1 MSKHPSDNIKRNL
14 LRRGLA
20 ALLSLALMAGLIPG
34 TAVTAYA
41 ASAHWAAPYAQKLVD
56 WGIMRGDV
64 SGNLRLSSSITRA
77 EFVTM
82 MNRAYG
88 YTKLGGHP
96 FTDVRS
102 RDWYAEDI
110 DIAYNMG
117 YFHGTSPTTA
127 SPTALLSREQ
137 ATVLLARNMMLQT
150 KPGESLGFSDSRQ
163 LSEWSRGLV
172 AAAAESGLVNGL
184 ADGTFRP
191 QRNITRGEV
200 AAMLVRAIGNPINTK
215 GDHTLGNV
223 YGNVTVNTAGVTLRD
238 GVIAGNLYL
247 TGGIDLGDVLLENV
261 DVLGEIIVSGGGE
274 SNSSQSSIT
283 LRNVTADGMS
293 VDSISNQF
301 VTIRAEGNTNIP
313 TTTVRTNA
321 YVDDSSLPGFGLSYI
336 ELDGERG
343 TLLQLAG
350 NVKEVLNR
358 TPQSD
363 LQVVQGTA
371 QKITVDEYATDSSV
385 LVDGDARVEDLNLDV
400 ATKVTGKGDIDNL
413 NVGSAGST
421 VEQLPDKIVI
431 RPGIDADINGSEM
444 NSSQAAESSADPRLL
459 AGYPKV
465 KNVSPNSATLVF
477 SVNKPGTIYWAIS
490 AVADGSVDEDDLIE
504 PPSYGGNIIKSGTI
518 KATESK
524 TEYTAALSG
533 LIQDGSYYVSAI
545 LVDGRENRSPLK
557 VTAFTTPDGTVPA
570 FLSTVKTKETT
581 QVAQITVMPNKSC
594 LLYYALLP
602 AGSKAPTGAELKAGA
617 VSGNLGYGSLDVVK
631 NVNTSINV
639 NRIPLQEKTNYD
651 LFLWLTDHN
660 GAKSMAAPVRV
671 TFNIPDETP
680 PNVTVKQVAP
690 YAPSSAQAEYTMDE
704 DGSVL
709 WAVVTKSAHD
719 NKEFLN
725 YTNEPTASTLTFATP
740 SALMEAKIKVESG
753 KSAGAVAS
761 GRASRSPFTISP
773 LNFAQDKTNNY
784 VLYYVGRDTKGN
796 LSTDIKMVEIKTS
809 DSTPPTV
816 EQHFTEPSDTSDDT
830 KDPYASTGIRLEF
843 SEPVKGRSDKNGYNL
858 FQNLYDEVAAAE
870 DGSQLQ
876 ADKRNALAAALR
888 ENIEM
893 WYIPSGKRA
902 EEVTYRDASNEA
914 TVGSSWTVDFR
925 YAQVLPGDD
934 GKMVIY
940 LPTVAGTDGNLDQSA
955 LNLLS
960 GAQYY
965 FRLKDIYDDAT
976 VPNLLNKQRVNQLPT
991 FRTVYAEVLL
1001 SGSEEQESA
1010 NGVELDLCM
1019 QVEPLSTSKVSST
1032 ERWDLIMWSNI
1043 TVEMDV
1049 YRREKT
1055 GNGAWGSWVKLNGR
1069 DSTDKSPARI
1079 TVPVNKDKSGISL
1092 YKGVVRSS
1100 GFPFLNNS
1108 DEEWFMQEGHTYQY
1122 GVHFTRVGRLDES
1135 QRDSW
1140 KELVVMDFSVI
1151 AGRFNGLEMVGTNVD
1166 ANHDNEVSKGTV
1178 TPIGTVAGTTGQK
1191 VLTLDKQF
1199 PVNVE
1204 PEFEDGYP
1212 TFEQGSSTIRMSLA
1226 MKNPG
1231 TIYYV
1236 VAPAGAIPTRAGN
1249 TLVTTDNHD
1258 NKTTGQTYI
1267 PENGSDRVNPDLM
1280 DHIAFLP
1287 LKTLE
1292 AKYAIPVDED
1302 IYAPSFNNVEIHT
1315 EGSPVTVSN
1324 AVVNPEVSGL
1334 IPSTPDKDQWYYIYF
1349 VLESGGKYSKV
1360 QCYRVKMDQV
1370 ERPIVNISPEG
1381 DASGTI
1387 TPDRDAYVA
1396 YVAVE
1401 LNNLPPKF
1409 NQQMTGLPSSTDS
1422 MTVLEALSRRVNG
1435 QQTYFDAYADDALKE
1450 YVWTYIETTQYDDIN
1465 GAPAHRWIPEE
1476 LYLST
1481 SSRGILANF
1490 ANYVD
1495 QQNYEARYA
1504 ILACARHRYGNTD
1517 PGSYG
1522 YAAAQGF
1529 GFSDPNP
1536 PQFVGNKDHPNI
1548 QEVTIREVKDSDG
1561 NPVSRWGSDD
1571 LQDIYSYKF
1580 SGEFTITF
1588 DKPLY
1593 SVTLE
1598 NGRYVRREVWA
1609 VASGQVD
1616 DDEKQVSIM
1625 DVIDFPANNVELGT
1639 NNKGPSQTFRF
1650 KFKDFVLNDYIAFF
1664 ANSGVANASSSRPGN
1679 QQVVL
1684 TFDPAV
1690 TNKDVL
1696 DPSAA
1701 VVIYV
1706 GGFRVSTRT
1715 I

>member
-1 MSKHPSDNIKRNL
+1 
-14 LRRGLA
+14 
-20 ALLSLALMAGLIPG
+20 
-34 TAVTAYA
+34 
-41 ASAHWAAPYAQKLVD
+41 
-56 WGIMRGDV
+56 
-64 SGNLRLSSSITRA
+64 
-77 EFVTM
+77 
-82 MNRAYG
+82 
-88 YTKLGGHP
+88 
-96 FTDVRS
+96 
-102 RDWYAEDI
+102 
-110 DIAYNMG
+110 
-117 YFHGTSPTTA
+117 
-127 SPTALLSREQ
+127 
-137 ATVLLARNMMLQT
+137 
-150 KPGESLGFSDSRQ
+150 
-163 LSEWSRGLV
+163 
-172 AAAAESGLVNGL
+172 
-184 ADGTFRP
+184 
-191 QRNITRGEV
+191 
-200 AAMLVRAIGNPINTK
+200 MLVKAIGTPINTK
-215 GDHTLGNV
+215 GEHTLGDV
-223 YGNVTVNTAGVTLRD
+223 YGNVTVNTAGVKLQNGT
-238 GVIAGNLYL
+238 IAGNLYL

-261 DVLGEIIVSGGGE
+261 TVLGEIVVSGSGE
-274 SNSSQSSIT
+274 SNSAQSSIV
-283 LRNVTADGMS
+283 LRNVKAKNMS
-293 VDSISNQF
+293 VDNISGQF
-301 VTIRAEGNTNIP
+301 VTIRAEGNTDIN
-313 TTTVRTNA
+313 TTTVRTSA

-336 ELDGERG
+336 ELDGESG

-363 LQVVQGTA
+363 LQVVQGTT
-371 QKITVDEYATDSSV
+371 QKITMDEYATDSSV
-385 LVDGDARVEDLNLDV
+385 LVDGDARVEELDLDV
-400 ATKVTGKGDIDNL
+400 ATKVTGNGDIDNL

-421 VEQLPDKIVI
+421 VEQLPDQITI

-465 KNVSPNSATLVF
+465 KNIAPNSATLVF

-518 KATESK
+518 TATASK

-545 LVDGRENRSPLK
+545 LVDGREKRSPLK
-557 VTAFTTPDGTVPA
+557 VTAFTTPDGTTPA
-570 FLSTVKTKETT
+570 FLSTAKTKETT

-594 LLYYALLP
+594 LLYYVLLP
-602 AGSKAPTGAELKAGA
+602 AGSRAPTGAELKAGS

-639 NRIPLQEKTNYD
+639 NRVPLQEKTNYD
-651 LFLWLTDHN
+651 LFLWLTDHD

-680 PNVTVKQVAP
+680 PNVTVRQVAP

-704 DGSVL
+704 EGGVL
-709 WAVVTKSAHD
+709 WAVVTKDAHD
-719 NKEFLN
+719 HKDFLN
-725 YTNEPTASTLTFATP
+725 YNESTASTLTFATP
-740 SALMEAKIKVESG
+740 SDLMEAKIKVEAG
-753 KSAGAVAS
+753 KSAGAVAG
-761 GRASRSPFTISP
+761 GRATRSPFTISP
-773 LNFAQDKTNNY
+773 LNFAQDKTNSY

-816 EQHFTEPSDTSDDT
+816 EQHFTEPSDTNDDT

-843 SEPVKGRSDKNGYNL
+843 SEAVKGKSDKNGYNL
-858 FQNLYDEVAAAE
+858 FQSLYKEVVAAE
-870 DGSQLQ
+870 GDEKLQ
-876 ADKRNALAAALR
+876 ADKRDALGKALR

-902 EEVTYRDASNEA
+902 EEVTYRDSDNAA
-914 TVGSSWTVDFR
+914 TVGSAWTVDFR

-940 LPTVAGTDGNLDQSA
+940 LPTVAGTDGNLDESA

-976 VPNLLNKQRVNQLPT
+976 TPNLLNKNRVNQLPT

-1001 SGSEEQESA
+1001 SGSEEQLSVDA
-1010 NGVELDLCM
+1010 NTELDMCV

-1049 YRREKT
+1049 YRRERT
-1055 GNGAWGSWVKLNGR
+1055 GTGAWGAWVKLNGKG
-1069 DSTDKSPARI
+1069 STTNPPDTSPARI

-1092 YKGVVRSS
+1092 YRGVVRSS
-1100 GFPFLNNS
+1100 GFPYLNPS
-1108 DEEWFMQEGHTYQY
+1108 STSEEWFMQEGHTYQY
-1122 GVHFTRVGRLDES
+1122 GIHFTRVGRLDES

-1140 KELVVMDFSVI
+1140 KEHVVMDFSVI
-1151 AGRFNGLEMVGTNVD
+1151 AGRYNGLEMVGTNVD
-1166 ANHDNEVSKGTV
+1166 NNHDSEVAKGTV

-1191 VLTLDKQF
+1191 VLSLDKQF

-1204 PEFEDGYP
+1204 PEFEDTYP
-1212 TFEQGSSTIRMSLA
+1212 SFTKGSSTIRMSLA

-1236 VAPAGAIPTRAGN
+1236 VAPAGEIPTRAALTGGQ
-1249 TLVTTDNHD
+1249 TGSLITPDNHA
-1258 NKTTGQTYI
+1258 TTGTGKTYI
-1267 PENGSDRVNPDLM
+1267 PLNGSERDDTKVNGA
-1280 DHIAFLP
+1280 IAFLP
-1287 LKTLE
+1287 LSNLD
-1292 AKYAIPVDED
+1292 AKYANPVDED
-1302 IYAPSFNNVEIHT
+1302 IYTPRYSNVNIHT

-1324 AVVNPEVSGL
+1324 AVVNVEVSGL
-1334 IPSTPDKDQWYYIYF
+1334 IPSTPDHDQWYYIYF

-1370 ERPIVNISPEG
+1370 EKPVVNIRPEG

-1396 YVAVE
+1396 WVAVE
-1401 LNNLPPKF
+1401 LNNLPAEF
-1409 NQQMTGLPSSTDS
+1409 NRPLEGYTGTPS
-1422 MTVLEALSRRVNG
+1422 MTVLEGLTRRVDG
-1435 QQTYFDAYADDALKE
+1435 QRTYFDQYASKE
-1450 YVWTYIETTQYDDIN
+1450 QMEFVNTYIKETRYDDIN
-1465 GAPAHRWIPEE
+1465 GAPVHRREE
-1476 LYLST
+1476 QLYLST
-1481 SSRGILANF
+1481 SPRGILADF

-1495 QQNYEARYA
+1495 KQNYEARYA
-1504 ILACARHRYGNTD
+1504 LIACARHRYGNTD
-1517 PGSYG
+1517 AESYG

-1536 PQFVGNKDHPNI
+1536 PVFVPDPNYPGYIRAEIDEVYTGPNKTGTNKTNDWGNDA
-1548 QEVTIREVKDSDG
+1548 
-1561 NPVSRWGSDD
+1561 NPT
-1571 LQDIYSYKF
+1571 SYYF
-1580 SGEFTITF
+1580 TGEFEIQF
-1588 DKPLY
+1588 DKALY

-1598 NGRYVRREVWA
+1598 NGQYVRREVWA
-1609 VASGQVD
+1609 ATPDVVKKAIEDAAKETPSRVLNA
-1616 DDEKQVSIM
+1616 VSIM
-1625 DVIDFPANNVELGT
+1625 DVISFPAGKLQLLSSNQ
-1639 NNKGPSQTFRF
+1639 GPSNTFRF
-1650 KFKDFVLNDYIAFF
+1650 KFTDFRYPNTVTFF

-1679 QQVVL
+1679 QQVLVS
-1684 TFDPAV
+1684 FDPTIKNSV
-1690 TNKDVL
+1690 FDKDPFL
-1696 DPSAA
+1696 EWF
-1701 VVIYV
+1701 V